1 MSDSGF
7 TKRVH
12 LLEYWAPSLLS
23 KLKDLDDLADCILSV
38 WDTAE
43 QHAEERI
50 IKLLEEQLAKHTLD
64 NGTVYIE
71 FQVISELIALIKGEQ
86 K

>member
-1 MSDSGF
+1 MSDTEF

-23 KLKDLDDLADCILSV
+23 KLEDLDDLADCILSV

-43 QHAEERI
+43 QHTEERI
-50 IKLLEEQLAKHTLD
+50 IKLLEANFHRFDLSNNGVDYPMGLEQF
-64 NGTVYIE
+64 IE
-71 FQVISELIALIKGEQ
+71 LIKGEN